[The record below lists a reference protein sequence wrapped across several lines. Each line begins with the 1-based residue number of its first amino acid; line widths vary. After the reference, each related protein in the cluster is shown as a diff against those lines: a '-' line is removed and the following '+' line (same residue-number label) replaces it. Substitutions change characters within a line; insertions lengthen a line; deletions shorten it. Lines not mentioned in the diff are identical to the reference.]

1 MIVPFG
7 EWLPD
12 MPKFNN
18 PGVTEAKNVIPGAGN
33 YFPFQQAEN
42 YSSNALDF
50 RCQGAISA
58 KDKTGITYNFAGDA
72 SKLYLMQSSSFSDVS
87 RTATYSTTQDS
98 FWSFARFGEQ
108 IYACNFDD
116 DMQYINLISGS
127 FFGDVGGQAPKA
139 KSIATVGDFLVTLN
153 TFDDDGETPYRV
165 RWCAIGDP
173 TSWTVS
179 SVTQADFQNLD
190 SGAGNG
196 MQIIGGEY
204 GVILMENA
212 IYRMD
217 YVGSPSIFRFR
228 QVEFARGTPAPKSA
242 VRVGNFV
249 AYLGQDGFYMFDG
262 NQSIPIGANKV
273 DKYFYS
279 NVDMLHIPRVVAA
292 VDPQRQIIIWLYPNQ
307 SNVNGTPNAALIYNY
322 SQNSTLKWSRIEGI
336 NDDYTYIFL
345 SEGYRMIDLDI
356 PFGRM
361 QDIVHRMNSRVF
373 MGGDPILAGFNPAP
387 DPHLFTYDGAALDAE
402 IETMEAQINE
412 NGFSEVHCII
422 PLVDTSA
429 ANSTITVRTGTRDKQ
444 GEDVVWGDEIEV
456 NDSGEAPVRAHAKYH
471 RARISITKNST
482 VGGFTGAIG
491 ADFLQTRKAGRR

>member
-12 MPKFNN
+12 MANFNN

-33 YFPFQQAEN
+33 YLPFQEVET
-42 YSSNALDF
+42 YSTNALEG

-58 KDKTGITYNFAGDA
+58 KDKDGVTYNFAGDA
-72 SKLYLMQSSSFSDVS
+72 SKLYLMQSGEFSDIS

-108 IYACNFDD
+108 VYASNFDD
-116 DMQYINLISGS
+116 EMQFIDLTSGA
-127 FFGDVGGQAPKA
+127 FFADVGGDSPKA
-139 KSIATVGDFLVTLN
+139 RSIATVGDFLVALN
-153 TFDDDGETPYRV
+153 TFDADGETPYRV
-165 RWCAIGDP
+165 RWSAIGDP

-179 SVTQADFQNLD
+179 SVTQADYQNLD
-190 SGAGNG
+190 SGGGNG

-262 NQSIPIGANKV
+262 NQSMPIGANKV
-273 DKYFYS
+273 DKYFY
-279 NVDMLHIPRVVAA
+279 NTVDLQNITRTVAA
-292 VDPQRQIIIWLYPNQ
+292 VDPQRQLIFWIYPDAN
-307 SNVNGTPNAALIYNY
+307 NINGTPNCALVYNY
-322 SQNSTLKWSRIEGI
+322 SQNSTLRWSRIESI
-336 NDDYTYIFL
+336 SDDYMYIFL
-345 SEGYRMIDLDI
+345 SEGYRMIDLDV

-361 QDIVHRMNSRVF
+361 IDIIHRMNSRIF
-373 MGGDPILAGFNPAP
+373 MGGDSILAGFNPVP
-387 DPHLFTYDGAALDAE
+387 LPNLVTYDGPARDAVM
-402 IETMEAQINE
+402 ETMEAQPND
-412 NGFSEVHCII
+412 GGLSEIHVMR
-422 PLVDTSA
+422 PLVDTNEIDSI
-429 ANSTITVRTGTRDKQ
+429 ITVQTGTRNKQ
-444 GEDVVWGDEIEV
+444 GEEVTWSDPIEM
-456 NDSGEAPVRAHAKYH
+456 NDSGEAPVRAHARYH
-471 RARISITKNST
+471 RARVNIARNSDT
-482 VGGFTGAIG
+482 GGFSGAIG
-491 ADFLQTRKAGRR
+491 VDLLQTRKAGRR